1 MTNKTIKIC
10 EGTTHYLNIDC
21 FHDGS
26 KNEYDLTDFTVLLFM
41 KDVNSSSTDDITV
54 KKGIINNNN
63 IVIKIDSKDT
73 INKKEIKY
81 ECRAIAP
88 NNDVFHIMCGKI
100 IIDKAE
106 VPINLMI
113 ENYPKIKPVLPL

>member
-63 IVIKIDSKDT
+63 IVVKIDPKDT

-106 VPINLMI
+106 VPIDSMI
-113 ENYPKIKPVLPL
+113 ENYPEIKPVLPL

>member
-54 KKGIINNNN
+54 KEGIINNNN
-63 IVIKIDSKDT
+63 IVIKIDPKDT

-113 ENYPKIKPVLPL
+113 ENYPEIKPVLPL

>member
-63 IVIKIDSKDT
+63 IVVKIDPKDT

-113 ENYPKIKPVLPL
+113 ENYPEIKPVLPL

>member
-63 IVIKIDSKDT
+63 IVIKIDPKDT
-73 INKKEIKY
+73 ISKKEIKY

-113 ENYPKIKPVLPL
+113 ENYPEIKPVLPL

>member
-54 KKGIINNNN
+54 KKGTINNNN
-63 IVIKIDSKDT
+63 IVIKIDPKDT

-88 NNDVFHIMCGKI
+88 NDDVFHIMCGKI

-113 ENYPKIKPVLPL
+113 ENYPEIKPVLPL

>member
-26 KNEYDLTDFTVLLFM
+26 KNEYDLTDFKVLLFM
-41 KDVNSSSTDDITV
+41 KDINSSNTDDITV
-54 KKGIINNNN
+54 KEGIINNNN
-63 IVIKIDSKDT
+63 IVIEIEPKDT

-88 NNDVFHIMCGKI
+88 NRDVFHIMCGKI
-100 IIDKAE
+100 IIDKSE
-106 VPINLMI
+106 VPIDLMI
-113 ENYPKIKPVLPL
+113 ANYPELPEPQ

>member
-63 IVIKIDSKDT
+63 IVIKIDPEDT

-106 VPINLMI
+106 VPIGSMI
-113 ENYPKIKPVLPL
+113 ANYPEIKPVLPL

>member
-26 KNEYDLTDFTVLLFM
+26 KNEYDL
-41 KDVNSSSTDDITV
+41 KE
-54 KKGIINNNN
+54 GIINNNN
-63 IVIKIDSKDT
+63 IVIKIDPEDT

-100 IIDKAE
+100 IIDKSE
-106 VPINLMI
+106 VPIDSMI
-113 ENYPKIKPVLPL
+113 ANYPTQQPQ

>member
-41 KDVNSSSTDDITV
+41 KDVNSSSTDDVTV

-88 NNDVFHIMCGKI
+88 TNDVFHIMCGKI
-100 IIDKAE
+100 IIDKSE
-106 VPINLMI
+106 VPIESMI
-113 ENYPKIKPVLPL
+113 ANYPTQQPQ

>member
-54 KKGIINNNN
+54 KEGTINNNN
-63 IVIKIDSKDT
+63 IVIKIDPEDT

-81 ECRAIAP
+81 ECRTIAP

-113 ENYPKIKPVLPL
+113 ENYPEIKPVLPL

>member
-41 KDVNSSSTDDITV
+41 KDVNSSNTDDITV
-54 KKGIINNNN
+54 EK
-63 IVIKIDSKDT
+63 VIEKR
-73 INKKEIKY
+73 NE
-81 ECRAIAP
+81 
-88 NNDVFHIMCGKI
+88 
-100 IIDKAE
+100 
-106 VPINLMI
+106 I
-113 ENYPKIKPVLPL
+113 ENNLWHNLGETPNK

>member
-41 KDVNSSSTDDITV
+41 KDVNSSSTDDMTV

-113 ENYPKIKPVLPL
+113 ENYPEIKPVLPL

>member
-21 FHDGS
+21 FHNVS
-26 KNEYDLTDFTVLLFM
+26 KNEYDLTDFTVLLCT
-41 KDVNSSSTDDITV
+41 KDVNSSNTHDITV
-54 KKGIINNNN
+54 KEGTINNNN
-63 IVIKIDSKDT
+63 KLIKIEPEDT
-73 INKKEIKY
+73 VNKKEIKY

-88 NNDVFHIMCGKI
+88 NNDIFHIMCGKI

-106 VPINLMI
+106 VPIDSMI
-113 ENYPKIKPVLPL
+113 ANYPTQQPQ

>member
-63 IVIKIDSKDT
+63 IVIKIDPKDT

-106 VPINLMI
+106 VPIDLMI
-113 ENYPKIKPVLPL
+113 ENYPEIKPVLPL

>member
-26 KNEYDLTDFTVLLFM
+26 KNEYDLTDFAVLLFM

-54 KKGIINNNN
+54 KKGTINNNN
-63 IVIKIDSKDT
+63 IVIKIDPEDT
-73 INKKEIKY
+73 INKKEM
-81 ECRAIAP
+81 
-88 NNDVFHIMCGKI
+88 N
-100 IIDKAE
+100 
-106 VPINLMI
+106 
-113 ENYPKIKPVLPL
+113 

>member
-41 KDVNSSSTDDITV
+41 KDVNSSSTDNITV
-54 KKGIINNNN
+54 KEGTINNNN
-63 IVIKIDSKDT
+63 IVIKIDPEDT

-100 IIDKAE
+100 IIDKSE
-106 VPINLMI
+106 VPIDSMI
-113 ENYPKIKPVLPL
+113 ENYPEIKPVLPL

>member
-54 KKGIINNNN
+54 KKEIINNNN
-63 IVIKIDSKDT
+63 IVVKIDPKDT

-113 ENYPKIKPVLPL
+113 ENYPEIKPVLPL

>member
-41 KDVNSSSTDDITV
+41 KDVKSSSTDDITV
-54 KKGIINNNN
+54 KEGTINNNN
-63 IVIKIDSKDT
+63 IVIKIDPEDT

-81 ECRAIAP
+81 EYRAIAP

-106 VPINLMI
+106 VPIDSMI
-113 ENYPKIKPVLPL
+113 ANYPTQQPQ

>member
-54 KKGIINNNN
+54 KKGTINNNN
-63 IVIKIDSKDT
+63 IVIKIDPKDT

-113 ENYPKIKPVLPL
+113 ENYPEIKPVLPL